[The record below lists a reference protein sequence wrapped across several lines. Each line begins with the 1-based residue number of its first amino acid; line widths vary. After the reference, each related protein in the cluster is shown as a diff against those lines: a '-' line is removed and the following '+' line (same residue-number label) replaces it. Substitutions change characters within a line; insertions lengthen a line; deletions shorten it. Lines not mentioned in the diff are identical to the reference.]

1 MDAPEPPEKPL
12 IDLADPRQYIGVT
25 GASGF
30 LGHRVLESII
40 RAGGRA
46 YCYSRK
52 APIGIQGCTEVRRF
66 KMSGIDV
73 SGLHSV
79 VHLAGESV
87 FGRWTPAKKERIL
100 ASRRDGT
107 RAVVDSMLAAGED
120 GPKTLI
126 CASAIGYYG
135 DTGETAVDES
145 APAGAGFL
153 AEVTQAWEKEALRA
167 ASGGIRVVIL
177 RFGIILA
184 REGGV
189 LKKLRPLFLAGL
201 GATLGSGRQWVSWI
215 HAGDA
220 ANLVLHSITHPELE
234 GVFNAVSPHPLRQS
248 DFTKA
253 LGRKWNRKPRFVVPA
268 WVLKAGLGELADM
281 LLESQKVLPR
291 RAEEHGFQYGYP
303 EL

>member
-1 MDAPEPPEKPL
+1 METTPL
-12 IDLADPRQYIGVT
+12 IDLADPRQTIGVT

-30 LGHRVLESII
+30 LGHRVVEAVIK
-40 RAGGRA
+40 AGGRVA
-46 YCYSRK
+46 CYSRS
-52 APIGIQGCTEVRRF
+52 APPGMQGCTEVRPF
-66 KMSGIDV
+66 QFSGLNVSGINA
-73 SGLHSV
+73 V
-79 VHLAGESV
+79 VHLAGESI
-87 FGRWTPAKKERIL
+87 FGLWTPAKKERIL

-135 DTGETAVDES
+135 DTGEEAKDEAS
-145 APAGAGFL
+145 PPGNDFL
-153 AEVTQAWEKEALRA
+153 AKVTQIWEEEARRA
-167 ASGGIRVVIL
+167 EAGGIRVVIL

-201 GATLGSGRQWVSWI
+201 GASLGDGRQWVSWI

-220 ANLVLHSITHPELE
+220 ANLVLHALRNPSMH
-234 GVFNAVSPHPLRQS
+234 GVYNAVAPHPLRQI
-248 DFTKA
+248 DFTHA
-253 LGRKWNRKPRFVVPA
+253 IARKWQRKARFALPA
-268 WVLKAGLGELADM
+268 WALKAGLGELATV
-281 LLESQKVLPR
+281 LLSSQKVVSKRLTQT
-291 RAEEHGFQYGYP
+291 GFQFFYP